1 VRFAVAW
8 PRHVERV
15 LSGDRS
21 LAEDK
26 RKRACPPG
34 EASLALV
41 DQAHLAFVRRSAL
54 ARSGAPD
61 EASPAQRPGA
71 LGVCQAICACPIR
84 RNRRGLACSET
95 RRHLALVRRSALA
108 RLGAPG
114 EASLAQRPGALG
126 VCQAIC
132 ACPIRRI
139 LDFALALSNFC
150 CISYQLI
157 FDLTAS
163 NQEMLRM
170 GKTRSIASMSPFVYR
185 ALSKDPSTVS
195 SPLGFTSNL
204 SLHQTAFTS
213 AVETQFLS

>member
-132 ACPIRRI
+132 ACPITRI
-139 LDFALALSNFC
+139 LEASPAQRPGALGVCQAIRACPIRRTRRGLACSETRRTWRLSG
-150 CISYQLI
+150 
-157 FDLTAS
+157 DLRLPDQAHPR
-163 NQEMLRM
+163 LRAC
-170 GKTRSIASMSPFVYR
+170 SVEF
-185 ALSKDPSTVS
+185 L
-195 SPLGFTSNL
+195 
-204 SLHQTAFTS
+204 LH
-213 AVETQFLS
+213 

>member
-1 VRFAVAW
+1 LLR
-8 PRHVERV
+8 
-15 LSGDRS
+15 
-21 LAEDK
+21 
-26 RKRACPPG
+26 
-34 EASLALV
+34 

-54 ARSGAPD
+54 ARSG
-61 EASPAQRPGA
+61 ESSRPR
-71 LGVCQAICACPIR
+71 LLRDQA
-84 RNRRGLACSET
+84 
-95 RRHLALVRRSALA
+95 HLAFVRRSALA